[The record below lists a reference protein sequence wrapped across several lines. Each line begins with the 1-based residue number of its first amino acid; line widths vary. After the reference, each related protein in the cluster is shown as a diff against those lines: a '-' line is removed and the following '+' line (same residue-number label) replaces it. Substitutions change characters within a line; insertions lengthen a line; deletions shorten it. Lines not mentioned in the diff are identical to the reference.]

1 MTKRALSLLLTLVM
15 VLSLCVPALAAEDF
29 EAEAPAEVVEE
40 APEAPEAPVAPEAE
54 EPADEPVVDEPA
66 AEEPVEEPVAD
77 EPEMASVMPEDAE
90 DLPYLVALGK
100 VSKLNHWK
108 LENFLAKVEPYKTK
122 VDAGELYVEANYTA
136 VDQPDSPAKDFL
148 DVYEE
153 AHKCLDAING
163 EVVDIDVTDVEI
175 EAVMKELKTF
185 ISKDDGGT
193 AENELTDKLNDA
205 MTADNLYAALKAGE
219 SYKSPA
225 AVQYKYPSTRAY
237 PTGIN
242 AVTKD
247 TKFTDAVWTMSYSS
261 DYLEALTKAQT
272 EIKAF
277 DKLGKDA
284 TYKDFAA
291 VRETVL
297 AAAKLESSA
306 AKPEAGDADALANAI
321 KAAKAVKDS
330 YFDASDN
337 VNGIYAKGNEDLFD
351 DVIPAAEALLNTTLG
366 LNGLQTNVRFNDV
379 KRAIKDINDAIT
391 LKSNTFN
398 FEKYKASAANT
409 IDVTVTIAQIGDA
422 VDNDGTDYGYAVK
435 IGDYWF
441 KPDSDSDG
449 KDEAVKTFDED
460 CIQDIATGTS
470 GSSASDP
477 IWKDSTDYPN
487 RLEAKVPVTAFKPAD
502 KTKSATDAKTQDDD
516 GNPVVFSST
525 DKITIS
531 FFQKSL
537 TTTSTEDTYGKAIFT
552 QTLTFPKDAYFGPI
566 IDKAWVE
573 SYHATSDFEF
583 TTLDDLDGTTVPANQ
598 KGIAATDTATAG
610 DEIEIKVQMDKAIY
624 DGVDWTAFE
633 FQILNGKKTVLT
645 APQNDGKGNNLD
657 NDTKKT
663 WTIQQADVDPYMV
676 AGDMTIQKVEWVTK
690 TGSTTD
696 KSPVTRSTA
705 TLTVAPLSKWS
716 AVKEINKAL
725 AAAKKLDQN
734 DYVLDPNNVNS
745 DGEINGRPDIKSVA
759 DAFKTI
765 NNDVTKIETAIT
777 GSTYP
782 NTLHYRQAVMSV
794 LNDIGVVYGYLK
806 ANAVDNAALTALM
819 AEVAAMK
826 DDDYTYD
833 SWGKMQDA
841 YEDAVKAN
849 QQPYLQSKIDAAYAA
864 LKAAKDALVKEGEV
878 DKTALKAAITSAQ
891 ALKEADYTP
900 ESWETNKPIIDA
912 AVKAAQA
919 VVDNATATQ
928 AQVNAALNSLTNAV
942 NKLEKVSGEEE
953 PKGPQAPT
961 TNNGTGWVLYD
972 GTWYFFK
979 AGKLVSNYWVGKIDG
994 ASQWDSNWYY
1004 VGADGKMLTGMQYVD
1019 DLHGG
1024 MGWYF
1029 LQPTN
1034 TKGEIGKML
1043 TGWQWVGGQYGECY
1057 FSKKNGESGKCTWS
1071 ELLGNWN
1078 GTTWVK

>member
-66 AEEPVEEPVAD
+66 AEEPVEAVAD
-77 EPEMASVMPEDAE
+77 EPEMASIMPEDAE

-108 LENFLAKVEPYKTK
+108 LENLLAKVEPYKTK
-122 VDAGELYVEANYTA
+122 VDANELYVKTDYTA
-136 VDQPDSPAKDFL
+136 VAQTTSPAKSFL
-148 DVYEE
+148 DAYEE

-175 EAVMKELKTF
+175 ESVMAKLKTF
-185 ISKDDGGT
+185 ISKEDGGT
-193 AENELTDKLNDA
+193 GQALLIDTIKLDSTTTTEN
-205 MTADNLYAALKAGE
+205 MTPANLYAGLKAGT
-219 SYKSPA
+219 SYSGKT
-225 AVQYKYPSTRAY
+225 VEYKYPSTRNY
-237 PTGIN
+237 PNDIN
-242 AVTKD
+242 TVTKD

-297 AAAKLESSA
+297 AAAKLESNA

-330 YFDASDN
+330 YLDEDSN
-337 VNGIYAKGNEDLFD
+337 VNGIYAKGNNKLFEEL
-351 DVIPAAEALLNTTLG
+351 IPAAEALLNTTLG

-379 KRAIKDINDAIT
+379 KRAIKDINEAIT
-391 LKSNTFN
+391 LKSNTFK
-398 FEKYKASAANT
+398 FEKYKASSMSQ
-409 IDVTVTIAQIGDA
+409 IDVTVTIAQFLNNNGTS
-422 VDNDGTDYGYAVK
+422 NDGTNYGYAIK
-435 IGDYWF
+435 IGDFWYN
-441 KPDSDSDG
+441 PNSGS
-449 KDEAVKTFDED
+449 ALAQKTFSDA
-460 CIQDIATGTS
+460 CIQPINTTGNQPKW
-470 GSSASDP
+470 G
-477 IWKDSTDYPN
+477 DSNDYPN
-487 RLEAKVPVTAFKPAD
+487 RLAATIPVTAFKPTDKDAD
-502 KTKSATDAKTQDDD
+502 SSAAQNTT
-516 GNPVVFSST
+516 FSST

-537 TTTSTEDTYGKAIFT
+537 TDGNNQPAYGAAIDT
-552 QTLTFPKDAYFGPI
+552 QTLTFSKDAYFGPI
-566 IDKAWVE
+566 IDKAWVAN
-573 SYHATSDFEF
+573 YNATSDFEF
-583 TTLDDLDGTTVPANQ
+583 TTLDDLDGTTVSANQ
-598 KGIAATDTATAG
+598 KGVAATDTATAG
-610 DEIEIKVQMDKAIY
+610 SEIEIDVQMDQARSNEPLWWQY
-624 DGVDWTAFE
+624 VE
-633 FQILNGKKTVLT
+633 FQVLNGKKTVLT
-645 APQNDGKGNNLD
+645 AKLNDGNGNDLD
-657 NDTKKT
+657 YVDAKT
-663 WTIQQADVDPYMV
+663 WKIQQADSDPYMV
-676 AGDMTIQKVEWVTK
+676 AGDMTIQKVEYVTDE
-690 TGSTTD
+690 GSTTTD
-696 KSPVTRSTA
+696 RSPVTRSTA

-734 DYVLDPNNVNS
+734 DYVLDPVKLTS
-745 DGEINGRPDIKSVA
+745 DGEITGRPDIKSVA

-777 GSTYP
+777 STTVP
-782 NTLHYRQAVMSV
+782 NTLRNRQAVMSV
-794 LNDIGVVYGYLK
+794 LNDIGKVYGYLK

-826 DDDYTYD
+826 DDEYTYD

-841 YEDAVKAN
+841 LEDAKDVNKP
-849 QQPYLQSKIDAAYAA
+849 PYLQSKIDAAYKA

-878 DKTALKAAITSAQ
+878 DKTALKAAITSAK
-891 ALKEADYTP
+891 ALKEADYTK
-900 ESWETNKPIIDA
+900 ESWAANKATIDA
-912 AVKAAQA
+912 AVTAAEA
-919 VVDNATATQ
+919 VVANTQATQ
-928 AQVNAALNSLTNAV
+928 AQVNAALNTLTAAV
-942 NKLEKVSGEEE
+942 GKLEKVGAEE
-953 PKGPQAPT
+953 PVGPQAPT
-961 TNNGTGWVLYD
+961 TNNGTGWVLFENE
-972 GTWYFFK
+972 WYFFK
-979 AGKLVSNYWVGKIDG
+979 KGALVANYWVGKIDG

-1057 FSKKNGESGKCTWS
+1057 FSKANGSSGKCTWS
-1071 ELLGNWN
+1071 ELMGNWN
-1078 GTTWVK
+1078 TSTNSWSK